1 MPKRLRAISI
11 ILTAC
16 FLSLICTPTFA
27 RPIQMK
33 DAGVAVWI
41 LFIIGAIII
50 LLQLIPAAIL
60 FFAFIGTITGLVA
73 KKKAL
78 EKIAVQ
84 DSADLMGYEPIE
96 AKG

>member
-1 MPKRLRAISI
+1 
-11 ILTAC
+11 
-16 FLSLICTPTFA
+16 
-27 RPIQMK
+27 MK